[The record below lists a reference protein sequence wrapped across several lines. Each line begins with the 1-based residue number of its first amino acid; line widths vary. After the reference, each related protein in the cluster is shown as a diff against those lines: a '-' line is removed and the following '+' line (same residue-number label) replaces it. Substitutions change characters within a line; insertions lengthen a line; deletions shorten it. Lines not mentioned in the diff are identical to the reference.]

1 MDELIHK
8 KRVFQGI
15 KQFLI
20 NYGFEM
26 IEAQLNSFGKICFV
40 CQDPDDGSIHFV
52 VPTMTN
58 DDSDEFADG
67 IDINDDFRKYC
78 ESVMIEFFKS
88 HDEWSDCSVSFDI
101 CNALVIGDNRAIIRF
116 RRSV

>member
-8 KRVFQGI
+8 KRALQGI

-20 NYGFEM
+20 SRGFKM

-52 VPTMTN
+52 VPTMTD

-101 CNALVIGDNRAIIRF
+101 CNVLVIGDNRALIRF
-116 RRSV
+116 HRSV